1 MLETIDNRLCIQASA
16 LIECGIMSKSNYDY
30 HVRSG
35 NLVVRQRAC
44 KGRVAM
50 VDLPSMPDRFKRP
63 VYERWRADIENFQTG
78 RLLQKYIEDDKDAME
93 FFSKYV
99 TSSGGTLKQEQI
111 IEYYNNAIVLNAV
124 QTLLNKRRSSHKSL
138 GNNKRGGTWETLSK
152 EVGEVD
158 RKLYPHTL
166 PENFRRLQEKY
177 NNYIRDGYS
186 ILIHGNFANNN
197 ARVVNE
203 KLERLILSIYCMDNK
218 PYASWVYEDYLR
230 FLAGDITI
238 VDMETGE
245 LFNRQDFYDQD
256 KGRYITV
263 SEATCRN
270 YINNPKNRAII
281 ERIRS
286 TYHRYQSKR
295 PHFHRHAP
303 EYSLSKISL
312 DDRDLP
318 RRMHDGNRVKAYYA
332 YDVASGCIIG
342 ASYSVKKDTSL
353 FIDCLRDMFRFID
366 ARDWGLPME
375 MEVEHHLV
383 NQYEDDLMKA
393 GVVFP
398 LVRWCAPTNSQEKH
412 AEHFNRRKKY
422 GFEKRYQ
429 SGIGRW
435 YARSEANQTG
445 GERIYDEV
453 NNRYVV
459 KEKTYSFEQL
469 VADDL
474 FTIEQYNNSWH
485 RNQDKYKG
493 LTCMQVLEQNLN
505 PNLAKIN
512 RPLLV
517 RYIGDSTKTS
527 IQRNMYVQVQYADYQ
542 LPNPQILGKLAPNN
556 YTVKAYYMPSE
567 NINRVY
573 LYQNDNYICEATRIE
588 TFNTANAEWTDKDT
602 QAQTSQAKYI
612 SQFDSMVKSGTG
624 KLAKVNIMP
633 NLDEFD
639 RIDLPKITI
648 EADEGDDDISSD
660 YTNYD
665 DPEWTKQNALDS
677 L

>member
-16 LIECGIMSKSNYDY
+16 LIESGIMSKSNYDY

-50 VDLPSMPDRFKRP
+50 VDLSSMPERFKRP
-63 VYERWRADIENFQTG
+63 VYNLWREDIEYFQTG
-78 RLLQKYIEDDKDAME
+78 RLLQKYIEEDNEAMA
-93 FFSKYV
+93 FFTKYV
-99 TSSGGTLKQEQI
+99 TPSGGPLKPEQI
-111 IEYYNNAIVLNAV
+111 IEYYNNAVVLNAV
-124 QTLLNKRRSSHKSL
+124 QVLLNKRRSSRKSL
-138 GNNKRGGTWETLSK
+138 SNNKRGGTWETMSK

-166 PENFRRLQEKY
+166 PENHRRLQEKF
-177 NNYIRDGYS
+177 NNYIKNGYS
-186 ILIHGNFANNN
+186 VLIHGNFANNN
-197 ARVVNE
+197 ARIVNE
-203 KLERLILSIYCMDNK
+203 KLERLILSIFCMKNK
-218 PYASWVYEDYLR
+218 PYASWVYEDYHR
-230 FLAGDITI
+230 FLAGDIMI
-238 VDMETGE
+238 VDLETGE
-245 LFNRQDFYDQD
+245 LFNREDFYDPD
-256 KGRYITV
+256 KCCYKTI

-270 YINNPKNRAII
+270 YINNPKNKAIVD
-281 ERIRS
+281 RVRS
-286 TYHRYQSKR
+286 TYHRNQSNR

-303 EYSLSKISL
+303 EFALSKISL

-318 RRMHDGNRVKAYYA
+318 RKMHDGNRVKAYYA

-366 ARDWGLPME
+366 ARGWGLPLE

-383 NQYEDDLMKA
+383 SQYEDDLMKA

-429 SGIGRW
+429 AGIGRW
-435 YARSEANQTG
+435 YGKLEANQTG
-445 GERIYDEV
+445 GERMYDETT
-453 NNRYVV
+453 NKYII
-459 KEKTYSFEQL
+459 KEKTYSFEEL

-474 FTIEQYNNSWH
+474 FTIKKYNDSKH

-505 PNLAKIN
+505 PNLATIN

-517 RYIGDSTKTS
+517 RYIGESTKTS

-542 LPNPQILGKLAPNN
+542 LPNPQILGKLKPNN
-556 YTVKAYYMPSE
+556 YTVNAYYMPSD
-567 NINRVY
+567 NIERVY
-573 LYQNDNYICEATRIE
+573 LYQNENYICEATRIE
-588 TFNTANAEWTDKDT
+588 TFNTSNAEWTDKDT
-602 QAQTSQAKYI
+602 EAQTNQAKYI
-612 SQFDSMVKSGTG
+612 AQFDSMVKAGVGSFS
-624 KLAKVNIMP
+624 KVGIIP
-633 NLDEFD
+633 NLEHLDSLVPVVVESKEEESAQIYS
-639 RIDLPKITI
+639 ID
-648 EADEGDDDISSD
+648 
-660 YTNYD
+660 YD